1 MKNVYFL
8 SDAHLGSRAIEH
20 GRTQERRLV
29 NFLDS
34 IKYKA
39 SAVYLLGD
47 MFDFWYEFK
56 TVVPKGYTRFLGK
69 LSELTD
75 IGVEVHFFTGNHDIW
90 CGDYLT
96 KECGVIMHREPLT
109 PEIYGKE
116 FYLAHGDGLGD
127 PDKKFKFL
135 RSMFHNEFLQV
146 LFSAIHPR
154 WSMELGLNWAKQSR
168 LKRIDGKEPD
178 YMGEDKEFLI
188 LYTKEYLKSHPNIN
202 YFIYG
207 HRHIELD
214 LMLSATARITILGDW
229 INYFSYAVF
238 DGENLFLENFIEGE
252 TKL

>member
-34 IKYKA
+34 IKHKA

-96 KECGVIMHREPLT
+96 RECGVIMHREPLT
-109 PEIYGKE
+109 TEIYGKE

-135 RSMFHNEFLQV
+135 RSMFHSEFLQT

-154 WSMELGLNWAKQSR
+154 WSMELGLNWAKHSR
-168 LKRIDGKEPD
+168 LKPTIWVK
-178 YMGEDKEFLI
+178 
-188 LYTKEYLKSHPNIN
+188 TKNSWCSTPRN
-202 YFIYG
+202 
-207 HRHIELD
+207 
-214 LMLSATARITILGDW
+214 T
-229 INYFSYAVF
+229 
-238 DGENLFLENFIEGE
+238 
-252 TKL
+252 

>member
-1 MKNVYFL
+1 MHTCHRQLVVLGILEEILACFHGSFL
-8 SDAHLGSRAIEH
+8 IHIIG
-20 GRTQERRLV
+20 
-29 NFLDS
+29 
-34 IKYKA
+34 
-39 SAVYLLGD
+39 SAVFRMLQL
-47 MFDFWYEFK
+47 
-56 TVVPKGYTRFLGK
+56 KGL
-69 LSELTD
+69 
-75 IGVEVHFFTGNHDIW
+75 
-90 CGDYLT
+90 
-96 KECGVIMHREPLT
+96 
-109 PEIYGKE
+109 
-116 FYLAHGDGLGD
+116 
-127 PDKKFKFL
+127 
-135 RSMFHNEFLQV
+135 
-146 LFSAIHPR
+146 HPR

-168 LKRIDGKEPD
+168 LKRIDGKEPE